1 MSQRLSWNSPGAGH
15 IQGEGSGS
23 PCAGDI
29 SIGGGGGSAPG
40 RAGLRPPPQ
49 TLAQHSRHKHVG
61 ARPAGLS
68 HASGPGSVVGWALG
82 PAPGGAQKCLLDVWP
97 PLPSPHPHVH
107 LHLPWCQAESPSGWA
122 GGGLTAQL
130 PDADPPGLR
139 TCHAPVPDCPSPRGL
154 TGGRQAFLLG
164 PAGTPAS
171 GRSPDQARG
180 AGSGVTLSPRGAPA
194 SAQGRADLPVR
205 GGSQTRPTG
214 WLFPEVVWL
223 GGGLGLGWTCQ
234 DPTWGSGQEGA
245 KGAGAPGSAVA

>member
-1 MSQRLSWNSPGAGH
+1 MAGVGGQP
-15 IQGEGSGS
+15 QGGQGSGH
-23 PCAGDI
+23 
-29 SIGGGGGSAPG
+29 
-40 RAGLRPPPQ
+40 L
-49 TLAQHSRHKHVG
+49 
-61 ARPAGLS
+61 
-68 HASGPGSVVGWALG
+68 LG
-82 PAPGGAQKCLLDVWP
+82 PSPSTRATSTWGPVPQACPTPQGQGASWGGLWAPPLEAPRNAFWTDVWP